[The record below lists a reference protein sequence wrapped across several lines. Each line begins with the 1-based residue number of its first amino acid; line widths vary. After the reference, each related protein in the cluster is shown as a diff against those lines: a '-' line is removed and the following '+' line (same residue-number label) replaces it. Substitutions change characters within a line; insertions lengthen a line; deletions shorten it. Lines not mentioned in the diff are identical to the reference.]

1 MKCRHCNSNMNS
13 IFADLGSSP
22 PSNSYLIGSELIAAE
37 KWYPL
42 RVGVCQE
49 CWLVQNFDCDYE
61 EDFFNDNYA
70 YFSSFSSSW
79 LKHAETYV
87 NMISSMLKLNKASQV
102 IEVASND
109 GYLLQF
115 FMNKNIPCYGV
126 EPTKS
131 TSKAAKAKGIEVVED
146 FFGEELARKL
156 LKTKGQCDL
165 MIANN
170 VLAHVPDVNDFLRGF
185 NLLLKPSGVI
195 TFEFQYLVTLVDSI
209 QFDTLYHE
217 HYSYFSL
224 SSCQNT
230 LNTNNLEIF
239 DVEFLNSHGG
249 SLRVYAQK
257 KNFGKFKISQ
267 NVSDLLKKE
276 KNLGVKNLTYY
287 LNFQPKINVVKNNL
301 ITTLVDIYDQNC
313 LVYGY
318 GAAAKGNT
326 ILNYAG
332 IKSDLLPYII
342 DKSPYKQ
349 NKFMPGSRIPIVN
362 ESFIKANKP
371 EYILILPWN
380 LRKEISAD
388 LEYIREWGGKFI
400 VAVPEIEIF

>member
-1 MKCRHCNSNMNS
+1 MNCRHCNSKITS

-22 PSNSYLIGSELIAAE
+22 PSNSYLSLSELEVAE
-37 KWYPL
+37 KWYQL
-42 RVGVCQE
+42 RVGVCE
-49 CWLVQNFDCDYE
+49 KCWLVQNSDCKYE

-87 NMISSMLKLNKASQV
+87 NMISTKLNLNKTSQV

-115 FMNKNIPCYGV
+115 FVNKNIPCFGV

-131 TSKAAKAKGIEVVED
+131 TSKSAKDKGIEVVQD
-146 FFGEELARKL
+146 FFSEELAIKL
-156 LKTKGQCDL
+156 LKLNGQSDL

-170 VLAHVPDVNDFLRGF
+170 VLAHVPDINDFVRGF
-185 NLLLKPSGVI
+185 DVLLKPSGVI
-195 TFEFQYLVTLVDSI
+195 TFEFQYLVTLVESI

-217 HYSYFSL
+217 HYSYLSL
-224 SSCQNT
+224 SSCQNI
-230 LNTNNLEIF
+230 LKTNNLEIF

-257 KNFGKFKISQ
+257 KKSGKFKISQ
-267 NVSDLLKKE
+267 NVFNMLEKE
-276 KNLGVKNLTYY
+276 RNLGVNNLTYY
-287 LNFQPKINVVKNNL
+287 LNFQPKINFVKNNL
-301 ITTLVDIYDQNC
+301 INTLISIHSKNEV
-313 LVYGY
+313 VYGY

-332 IKSDLLPYII
+332 IKNDLLPYII
-342 DKSPYKQ
+342 DKSPFKQ
-349 NKFMPGSRIPIVN
+349 NKYMPGSRIPIVD
-362 ESFIKANKP
+362 ESFIIAKKP
-371 EYILILPWN
+371 DYILILPWN
-380 LRKEISAD
+380 LRKEISCN
-388 LEYIREWGGKFI
+388 LEYIRDWGGKFI